1 MTDTTELRTINGA
14 GHKPAN
20 GTAEDLRGCAIIAER
35 EGDIDAATRLRN
47 AAALVDTFRKQI
59 QQEQHKTECLRI
71 SRDEWKRKAEAFEAQ
86 AKGKITDEWRRRV
99 AAGEEGE
106 VE

>member
-1 MTDTTELRTINGA
+1 MIDATELHTTNVA
-14 GHKPAN
+14 GHKLAV

-35 EGDIDAATRLRN
+35 EGDVDAANRFRV
-47 AAALVDTFRKQI
+47 AASLVEAFRKQI
-59 QQEQHKTECLRI
+59 QQEQHKAECLRI
-71 SRDEWKRKAEAFEAQ
+71 SRDEWKRKAEAAEAQ

-106 VE
+106 V